1 MGNGESVVYMYP
13 SKIRFTHDSIQSNFS
28 DGHSIPETFRQILWK
43 KLTVEDL
50 PLIEVMKYGGEWFVV
65 RGNRRLFL
73 FKELEKRGLL
83 SQVKV
88 QTRNFDQYLFQTQH
102 TSSNKGKTVLIRGYG
117 HHAVKQELDEIWSE
131 YQRETYYSNQQRSQ
145 GSRRCRNRL
154 PTDSNENT
162 DLLLFKT
169 EKQTTRQ
176 LNGGLR

>member
-13 SKIRFTHDSIQSNFS
+13 SNIRFTHDSIQSNFS

-73 FKELEKRGLL
+73 FQELEKRGLV

-102 TSSNKGKTVLIRGYG
+102 TTSNKGKTILIRGYG

-131 YQRETYYSNQQRSQ
+131 YQRETCKFNCFTNIQIDTCSICTLYYEINVD
-145 GSRRCRNRL
+145 CI
-154 PTDSNENT
+154 DEF
-162 DLLLFKT
+162 DLIAHPKIY
-169 EKQTTRQ
+169 KISK
-176 LNGGLR
+176 